1 MIKPSNIDY
10 KQDQEMWS
18 IRTSAQIQCML
29 LNLLENK
36 VREIGAK
43 AANAY
48 SVLVDKS
55 KDISKKNSSMLP

>member
-1 MIKPSNIDY
+1 MVY
-10 KQDQEMWS
+10 KY
-18 IRTSAQIQCML
+18 ISAQIQCML

-48 SVLVDKS
+48 SVLVDES